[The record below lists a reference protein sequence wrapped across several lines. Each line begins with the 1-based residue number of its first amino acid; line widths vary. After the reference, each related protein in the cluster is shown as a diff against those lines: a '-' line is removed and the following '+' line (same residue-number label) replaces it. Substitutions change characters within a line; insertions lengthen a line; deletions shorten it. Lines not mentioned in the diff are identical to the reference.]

1 MKKCALSALSAAAA
15 LFLLLLP
22 ADGAMAADASFKG
35 SEDLGYDIYYMGIK
49 AGHARL
55 AVRKGDG
62 GTPETLTLVSEARST
77 KAFSLIYRVHDVIE
91 STVDAHT
98 LMPLKYEKN
107 LDEGKYKNFT
117 QVVFYRSEKTALTDG
132 IKVSAIPEDAFDPL
146 SALYHIR
153 ECDLKAGS
161 SSFINVFADGE
172 NFSLQV
178 KVLKEE
184 RVKVAAGTFDT
195 IVVEPMMKFQ
205 GIFQHK
211 GRLIVWLTR
220 DSRRI
225 PVKMKSEVVIGF
237 VNAELNKI
245 AGD

>member
-1 MKKCALSALSAAAA
+1 
-15 LFLLLLP
+15 
-22 ADGAMAADASFKG
+22 
-35 SEDLGYDIYYMGIK
+35 MGIK
-49 AGHARL
+49 AGQAKMS
-55 AVRKGDG
+55 VRG
-62 GTPETLTLVSEARST
+62 GGGAAPGTLTLVSEARST
-77 KAFSLIYRVHDVIE
+77 KTFSLIYRVHDIIE
-91 STVDAHT
+91 STVDCVT
-98 LMPLKYEKN
+98 LMPLKFEKMLN
-107 LDEGKYKNFT
+107 EGDYTNFT
-117 QVVFYRSEKTALTDG
+117 QTVFYRSEKTALTDG
-132 IKVSAIPEDAFDPL
+132 IRISAVPEDAYDPL

-153 ECDLKAGS
+153 DCDLKPGS
-161 SSFINVFADGE
+161 STFINVFADGE

-178 KVLKEE
+178 NVLKEE

-225 PVKMKSEVVIGF
+225 PVKMKSEVIIGF